1 MSIIYGP
8 TYTSLEQ
15 VRARMDAILSEL
27 RISREEFE
35 ERMAEYTLNRREAE
49 YRDEFETLQW
59 CEELFLDDLEEES
72 RDGLA

>member
-15 VRARMDAILSEL
+15 IRARMDAILSEL

-35 ERMAEYTLNRREAE
+35 ERMAEYTLNRREAGF
-49 YRDEFETLQW
+49 RDEFETLQW